1 MFGAAMPPTSPEMCN
16 RRTKASIEMFD
27 EPMDDSLWQLVA
39 LGAGTG
45 AAASVNA
52 LHKGFRGDM
61 RRYL

>member
-1 MFGAAMPPTSPEMCN
+1 MACLMQRCLENFPEMCN

-45 AAASVNA
+45 ALRLQST
-52 LHKGFRGDM
+52 
-61 RRYL
+61 RYIKVSGEI